1 MNRVKQWL
9 KYYRASLI
17 DGAIKPKNNIFESCL
32 DRETIC
38 LERIDSSEI
47 EGLQSKCDHKLFVIK
62 DKNGDKEIEWGTI
75 QIAPVF
81 IVNEFE
87 HTKNRD
93 GDSVGRHYPFWI
105 SARVNKDGIL
115 QPPAEGEIPTFMR
128 PYLAPNPQ
136 DLPTIAEMDKLDEVL
151 SSNIMSVSNDN
162 WLEYWSS
169 CEAFFKNVTGKDF
182 QDFHNDKVRFGF
194 CVYGDINTT
203 QNIRNLYDQLLDET
217 CEPKNEL
224 MQILL
229 SEKEESQNKELNIKS
244 EAGSRRLI
252 YLNKN
257 HYGQMR
263 CDFPLSRSQRAA
275 FAEYLEDVN
284 NKVFAVNGPPGTGKT
299 TLLQSIIANN
309 VVMPVLNAEKPMLMI
324 GCSTNNQA
332 ITNILDSMQ
341 FENDNENDILSK
353 RWLPDISAFGL
364 YLTSSQNNRSDQKN
378 YQQATN
384 NFLNDGFLGYVDQKD
399 RVPEFETYFIAQAVQ
414 MFGMN
419 PNTKLLKIKKILKEN
434 IETVKRA
441 INNALDRTA
450 SYEDI
455 PETLKLHSFES
466 KKALEDKI
474 SEMRKTISDET
485 NFGNLLNRITEELS
499 KCYNELPFLIKYLPF
514 KFCKRYRSNKFKLII
529 NSIIKYITSNLIFHK
544 YFHVVAEIDRLK
556 LESSNK
562 LADLKTTLNCLSTLK
577 QDISEREK
585 NYQTIFDSWSKEHKV
600 RWDDIIKKISDYNDL
615 PADEITAAKLDISY
629 RYDLFWLCVHY
640 REAEYIEAVAHK
652 TDGNYERKKDEYEQK
667 LRRLARITPLF
678 ISTFHS
684 LPRFSNY
691 YGQQHGETY
700 YRDLYDLM
708 IVDEAGQVAPEVAVA
723 SFALTKKILAVGDVN
738 QIEPVSGVTDRVD
751 FINAQKYG
759 LLTTNEQFDALSNL
773 GFMASECSLM
783 QLVKKSC
790 PYRFTFGNGKTDK
803 GAYVLEHYRCL
814 DDIIR
819 YSNEYVYNG
828 CLDLLGGQKHDKSH
842 SLPPMGYIHVNGTDE
857 QNNGS
862 RQNDLEARVIA
873 EWLFCNYKSIEGA
886 YGKEIGEVLA
896 VIAPFAAQIRLIRK
910 YAKERLGEKTCST
923 LTIGTVHS
931 LQGAAREVVLFSTVY
946 GKYNGRMFFDL
957 KNKYNMLNV
966 AITRAKHSFI
976 VFGNMQILQPHQNTP
991 SGNLGK
997 VLFSKEEYN
1006 LDQEF
1011 IYSSQKIYKDKPT
1024 YKVMRITT
1032 LDKHRKCLQYCFEE
1046 AEKRLL
1052 IFSPFISK
1060 TAITAD
1066 RVSDFIKT
1074 AIERGVCVIIVTDEY
1089 LDMANGQ
1096 LKESAESG
1104 RNILRETGAKL
1115 IVYKGIH
1122 NKTICVDDKLL
1133 IEGSFNWLSSVR
1145 DENSP
1150 YCRKET
1156 SVMLQGDGVNDLINN
1171 ILSDFKIDD
1180 LQP

>member
-1 MNRVKQWL
+1 MNRIKQWL

-17 DGAIKPKNNIFESCL
+17 DGAVKPKNNIFESCV
-32 DRETIC
+32 DRKTVC
-38 LERIDSSEI
+38 LERMDSSEI
-47 EGLQSKCDHKLFVIK
+47 KGLQSKCDHKLFLIK
-62 DKNGDKEIEWGTI
+62 DKNGDKEIEWATI

-81 IVNEFE
+81 IVNEFD

-105 SARVNKDGIL
+105 SARVNKEGTL
-115 QPPAEGEIPTFMR
+115 QPPVEGEIPTFMR

-136 DLPTIAEMDKLDEVL
+136 ELPIIAEMDKLDEVL
-151 SSNIMSVSNDN
+151 SSSIMSVSNDN
-162 WLEYWSS
+162 WLEYWAS

-182 QDFHNDKVRFGF
+182 QNFHKDKVRFGF
-194 CVYGDINTT
+194 CVYGDLNTT
-203 QNIRNLYDQLLDET
+203 RNIRNLYDQLLDES
-217 CEPKNEL
+217 CEPENEL

-229 SEKEESQNKELNIKS
+229 SEKEESRNKELNVKS
-244 EAGSRRLI
+244 EAGSRRAI

-309 VVMPVLNAEKPMLMI
+309 VVMPVLNAENPMLMI

-341 FENDNENDILSK
+341 FENDDENDILSK
-353 RWLPDISAFGL
+353 RWLPDVSAFGL
-364 YLTSSQNNRSDQKN
+364 YLTSSQNNRQEQKN
-378 YQQATN
+378 YQQATS
-384 NFLNDGFLGYVDQKD
+384 NFLNDGFLGCVDQKD
-399 RVPEFETYFIAQAVQ
+399 RAPEFEIYFIDQTVRI
-414 MFGMN
+414 FGIN
-419 PNTKLLKIKKILKEN
+419 PDTKLTKVKKILKEK
-434 IETVKRA
+434 IEAARRA
-441 INNALDRTA
+441 IDDALDRTA

-455 PETLKLHSFES
+455 PETLKSHGFES

-474 SEMRKTISDET
+474 SEIREAISDEKD
-485 NFGNLLNRITEELS
+485 FCDVLNRITEELS
-499 KCYNELPFLIKYLPF
+499 GCYNGLPFFIKYLPF
-514 KFCKRYRSNKFKLII
+514 GFCKRYRSNKFQLII
-529 NSIIKYITSNLIFHK
+529 DPIAEHVTADLLFHK
-544 YFHVVAEIDRLK
+544 YFHIVAEVDRLK
-556 LESSNK
+556 LESSKK
-562 LADLKTTLNCLSTLK
+562 LADLTSLFERLSTLRRNIL
-577 QDISEREK
+577 QREE
-585 NYQTIFDSWSKEHKV
+585 NYRSIFNSWTKEHQV
-600 RWDDIIKKISDYNDL
+600 RWEKIIKKASDYNDL
-615 PADEITAAKLDISY
+615 PADEITAAKLDVSY

-640 REAEYIEAVAHK
+640 REAEYIEAVARK
-652 TDGNYERKKDEYEQK
+652 TDGSCERSEREYKQK

-759 LLTTNEQFDALSNL
+759 LLTTNEQFDALSSL

-803 GAYVLEHYRCL
+803 GAYLLEHYRCL

-819 YSNEYVYNG
+819 YSNDYVYNG
-828 CLDLLGGQKHDKSH
+828 CLDLLGGRKHNKSH

-873 EWLFCNYKSIEGA
+873 EWLFCNYKSLEDA
-886 YGKEIGEVLA
+886 YGKDIGEVLA

-910 YAKERLGEKTCST
+910 YTKERLGEKACSK

-931 LQGAAREVVLFSTVY
+931 LQGAGREVVLFSTVY

-966 AITRAKHSFI
+966 ATTRAKHSFI
-976 VFGNMQILQPHQNTP
+976 VFGNMQIFQPHQNTP
-991 SGNLGK
+991 SGNLAK
-997 VLFSKEEYN
+997 VLFSREEYN

-1011 IYSSQKIYKDKPT
+1011 IYSSEKIYRDKPT
-1024 YKVMRITT
+1024 YKVMRIAT
-1032 LDKHRKCLQYCFEE
+1032 LDKHRKCLRYCFEE

-1052 IFSPFISK
+1052 IFSPFISEAAIIADGV
-1060 TAITAD
+1060 TAL
-1066 RVSDFIKT
+1066 IKT
-1074 AIERGVCVIIVTDEY
+1074 AIERGVCVKIITDEY
-1089 LDMANGQ
+1089 LDMVNGR
-1096 LKESAESG
+1096 LKDSAEAG
-1104 RNILRETGAKL
+1104 RNILRKAGAKL

-1156 SVMLQGDGVNDLINN
+1156 SVMLQGEGVNEMINT
-1171 ILSDFKIDD
+1171 ILGDFKMDD
-1180 LQP
+1180 L